1 MAPYGERIEGELTG
15 FTYRTDDGGFAVARV
30 RTEDGEA
37 IAVGP
42 VGHVGEGQH
51 VSLSGRWSTHN
62 QYGRRFKVESVMVDD
77 PRTLRGLERYLG
89 SGAVKGLGKEF
100 ARRVVAEFGLKTLE
114 VIENEPEKLLVVEG
128 IGKKR
133 LEKIIE
139 HWENDRLHREVHAT
153 LRGHGIGQA
162 LSNRIVDKYG
172 KGALGVI
179 TRQPYRLAAEV
190 RGVGFRTA
198 DTIAQGQGIARDHP
212 DRAEAA
218 LEHLLREAESDGHC
232 FVPEGELLGR
242 ALRLDV
248 PRDAAL
254 QALDRLILQARAV
267 RHDAADPTERPV
279 YHPELDRA
287 EAFVAQRL
295 RALLAARSTDS
306 ARALDTTIDEE
317 KVGLELNEGQR
328 KAVRRALSHGVVIIT
343 GGPGTGKTTTVK
355 VLLASAGRRHE
366 AWVLAAPTGRAAR
379 RLAETTGRDGK
390 TLHRLLEFNP
400 RTADF
405 TRGPANPLDADA
417 VLVDEASMVDIRLM
431 AALLGAISDGTR
443 LVLVGDADQLPS
455 VGAGRVL
462 GDLIRSGDIPV
473 ATLSEVYRQAAD
485 SGIVR
490 NAWRVN
496 QGEVPVSGER
506 EAPRSGGGAPDFFVL
521 DRDDAHAAQRTV
533 IEVVANRV
541 KRLGFDPLTDVQV
554 LTPMHNGPLGTVA
567 LNERMQAALNP
578 DGDSLTRGNRVFRAG
593 DRVIQVKNDYDNDI
607 FNGDTGRVVTA
618 GSGGLIVD
626 FDGREIAL
634 TGEAL
639 DVIEPAWAISIHKS
653 QGSEYRAVVVVLHRA
668 HRIMLRRNLL
678 YTAMTRAREF
688 CCVVGDRWALQTAVQ
703 TAGGVSRW
711 TRLAD
716 RLRDR

>member
-1 MAPYGERIEGELTG
+1 MAPYGERVEGELTG

-30 RTEDGEA
+30 RTSESEVV
-37 IAVGP
+37 AVGP
-42 VGHVGEGQH
+42 LGHVGEGQH
-51 VSLSGRWSTHN
+51 VVLSGRWSTHA
-62 QYGRRFKVESVMVDD
+62 QYGRRFRVESVMVDD

-100 ARRVVAEFGLKTLE
+100 ARRVVAAFGLQTLDI
-114 VIENEPEKLLVVEG
+114 IENEPEKLLAVEG
-128 IGKKR
+128 IGRKR
-133 LEKIIE
+133 LDRIIE

-153 LRGHGIGQA
+153 LRGHGVGQA
-162 LSNRIVDKYG
+162 LSNRIVDRYG
-172 KGALGVI
+172 SGSMSVI

-198 DTIAQGQGIARDHP
+198 DAIAQAQGIPRDHP

-232 FVPEGELLGR
+232 FVPEGELIGR

-248 PRDAAL
+248 PRDPAL
-254 QALDRLILQARAV
+254 SALDRLILQARAV
-267 RHDAADPTERPV
+267 RHDAADPAERPV
-279 YHPELDRA
+279 YHPDLERA
-287 EAFVAQRL
+287 EAFVADRL
-295 RALLAARSTDS
+295 QALLAARAGDD
-306 ARALDTTIDEE
+306 AAALDTAVDEH
-317 KVGLELNEGQR
+317 KVGLELNGDQR
-328 KAVRRALSHGVVIIT
+328 RAVRRALSHGVTVVT

-366 AWVLAAPTGRAAR
+366 SWVLAAPTGRAAR
-379 RLAETTGRDGK
+379 RLTETTGRDGK
-390 TLHRLLEFNP
+390 TLHRLLEFTP
-400 RTADF
+400 RTGDF
-405 TRGPANPLDADA
+405 ARGPDNPLDADA
-417 VLVDEASMVDIRLM
+417 VLVDEASMIDIRLM
-431 AALLGAISDGTR
+431 AALLGAIADGTR

-462 GDLIRSGDIPV
+462 GDLIRSGEIPV

-496 QGEVPVSGER
+496 EGEVPISGQNEPER
-506 EAPRSGGGAPDFFVL
+506 LSDRPPDFFVIERE
-521 DRDDAHAAQRTV
+521 DPIGAQRTV
-533 IEVVANRV
+533 LEVVANRLR
-541 KRLGFDPLTDVQV
+541 RLGFDPLSDVQV

-567 LNERMQAALNP
+567 LNEQLQATLNP
-578 DGDSLTRGNRVFRAG
+578 EGASLTRGNRTYRAG

-607 FNGDTGRVVTA
+607 FNGDTGTVMAA

-626 FDGREIAL
+626 FDGRQIAL
-634 TGEAL
+634 TGESL
-639 DVIEPAWAISIHKS
+639 DVVEPAWAISIHKS
-653 QGSEYRAVVVVLHRA
+653 QGSEYRAVIVVLHRA

-688 CCVVGDRWALQTAVQ
+688 CCIVGDRWAIQTAVQ

-716 RLRDR
+716 RLQQR

>member
-1 MAPYGERIEGELTG
+1 MSPYGERIEGELTG
-15 FTYRTDDGGFAVARV
+15 FTYRTDDGGFAVARI
-30 RTEDGEA
+30 RTAEGEA

-42 VGHVGEGQH
+42 LGHVGEGQH
-51 VSLSGRWSTHN
+51 VAMTGRWSTHA
-62 QYGRRFKVESVMVDD
+62 QYGRRFRVESVMVDD

-89 SGAVKGLGKEF
+89 SGAVKGLGREF
-100 ARRVVAEFGLKTLE
+100 AKRVVAEFGLQTLE
-114 VIENEPEKLLVVEG
+114 VIENTPEQLLCVPG

-133 LEKIIE
+133 LARIIE

-172 KGALGVI
+172 KGAMGVI
-179 TRQPYRLAAEV
+179 TNQPYRLAAEV

-198 DTIAQGQGIARDHP
+198 DAIAQAQGIARDHP

-218 LEHLLREAESDGHC
+218 LEHLIRGAESDGHC
-232 FVPEGELLGR
+232 FVPESELMQQ

-248 PRDAAL
+248 PPDSAL
-254 QALDRLILQARAV
+254 QALDRLILQARTI
-267 RHDAADPTERPV
+267 RHDTADPAERPV
-279 YHPELDRA
+279 YSPELDRA
-287 EAFVAQRL
+287 EAHVAQRL
-295 RALLAARSTDS
+295 RALLAARVGRDDPTV
-306 ARALDTTIDEE
+306 DTRIDEQA
-317 KVGLELNEGQR
+317 VGIVLNEGQR
-328 KAVRRALSHGVVIIT
+328 EAVRRALAHGVVVIT

-366 AWVLAAPTGRAAR
+366 SWVLAAPTGRAAR

-405 TRGPANPLDADA
+405 AKGPADPLDADA
-417 VLVDEASMVDIRLM
+417 VLIDDASLVDLRLM
-431 AALLGAISDGTR
+431 AALLGAIPDGTR

-462 GDLIRSGDIPV
+462 GDLIRSGEVPV

-485 SGIVR
+485 SAIIR

-496 QGEVPVSGER
+496 AGDVPISGER
-506 EAPRSGGGAPDFFVL
+506 EPGRGTKPDFFVL
-521 DRDDAHAAQRTV
+521 GREDAMAAQRTV
-533 IEVVANRV
+533 LEVVAKRV
-541 KRLGFDPLTDVQV
+541 TRLGFDPLTDVQV

-567 LNERMQAALNP
+567 LNECLQATLNP
-578 DGDSLTRGNRVFRAG
+578 DGPSLSRGNRTFRVG
-593 DRVIQVKNDYDNDI
+593 DRVIQVKNDYDHDI

-626 FDGREIAL
+626 FDGRQVAL
-634 TGEAL
+634 TGESL

-688 CCVVGDRWALQTAVQ
+688 CCVVADPWALQTAVR
-703 TAGGVSRW
+703 TAGGMARW

-716 RLRDR
+716 RLRET